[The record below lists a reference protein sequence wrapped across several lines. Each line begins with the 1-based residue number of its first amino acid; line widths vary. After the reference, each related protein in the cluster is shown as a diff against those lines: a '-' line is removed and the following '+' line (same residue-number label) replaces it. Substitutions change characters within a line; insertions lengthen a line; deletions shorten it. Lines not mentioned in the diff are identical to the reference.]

1 MMTAKISEK
10 GWIVIP
16 AELRRKYKIEPGME
30 VQVVDYGGV
39 LSIVPLLKN
48 PIKLAAGMLKRDTSL
63 TETLLAE
70 HAAEHEHESRNG

>member
-1 MMTAKISEK
+1 MMAKISAK

-16 AELRRKYKIEPGME
+16 AELRRKYGIKSGMK

-48 PIKLAAGMLKRDTSL
+48 PIKLAAGMLKGANAL

-70 HAAEHEHESRNG
+70 HTAELEHEPRNK